1 MRQQNFSY
9 GKDVPTYVSVSKN
22 DFPTHNSNEAIE
34 NLARSK
40 LNGVELRKSH
50 FLFGSDPANF
60 SKVVPVR
67 QSASIPTK
75 SEGKHSK

>member
-9 GKDVPTYVSVSKN
+9 GKDAPSYVSVAKK
-22 DFPTHNSNEAIE
+22 DFPVHNSSEAMD

-50 FLFGSDPANF
+50 FMFGSDPANF
-60 SKVVPVR
+60 
-67 QSASIPTK
+67 TK
-75 SEGKHSK
+75 STG